1 MIKHIS
7 VYKHLS
13 TCICTGRDSAFR
25 LITHV
30 NPMCI
35 RPQKM
40 ALENRSIR
48 EVHPE
53 KELTGGGGVLS
64 AEWLSKGSECPLLCE
79 HGHHVPGTISGT
91 VGGHKKG
98 KGSFSLCAN
107 APPPSLS

>member
-13 TCICTGRDSAFR
+13 TCIYTGRESAFR
-25 LITHV
+25 LATHV

-35 RPQKM
+35 RPQRM

-64 AEWLSKGSECPLLCE
+64 AEWLSKGSGCSLLCE
-79 HGHHVPGTISGT
+79 HGHRVPGTISSTAGGT
-91 VGGHKKG
+91 KG
-98 KGSFSLCAN
+98 ERAVPHCV
-107 APPPSLS
+107 PILS

>member
-1 MIKHIS
+1 MIEPIS
-7 VYKHLS
+7 VYKHRS

-25 LITHV
+25 LATHV

-53 KELTGGGGVLS
+53 KELTGGGGGLS
-64 AEWLSKGSECPLLCE
+64 AAEWLSKGSECPLLCE
-79 HGHHVPGTISGT
+79 HGHRVSGT
-91 VGGHKKG
+91 VSSTAGGHEG
-98 KGSFSLCAN
+98 KGQILTVCQPILN
-107 APPPSLS
+107 